1 MLATAV
7 AAAAVAPS
15 RPAARPSNAEYPAR
29 KADTLERLAASLRTD
44 AAAGEKLALWGG
56 ASKGVTLALL
66 LGDELALVEAAID
79 INPAR
84 SGTFMPVTA
93 LPVISAEE
101 AQAAAITK
109 AYVANPLYLSEIAQ
123 FCSRRGWPLKLESI
137 E

>member
-15 RPAARPSNAEYPAR
+15 LPVARPSNAEYPAR
-29 KADTLERLAASLRTD
+29 KAGIVGRLAAALRSDSGT
-44 AAAGEKLALWGG
+44 GEKVALWGG

-66 LGDELALVEAAID
+66 LGDELERVEAAVD

-109 AYVANPLYLSEIAQ
+109 AYVTNPLYLSEIAR
-123 FCSRRGWPLKLESI
+123 FCSTRDWPLKLEPI